1 MDTNRSDMSQCNS
14 SQTQEKIEISYDSLW
29 KAIIRPPRDG
39 YDEDQLGEPCFTYH
53 KTKFVRH
60 DYQILNSRGHIIK
73 CSFIEQPLDNN
84 RKKYIMPVVIY
95 LHGNS
100 SSRLE
105 GLKSSSELL
114 KKNINLFI
122 FDFSGCG
129 QSEGDYISLGW
140 HEREDVRCVVDFL
153 EKLPGVGNIGLW
165 GRSMGAATT
174 MLYAYSDNRIK
185 AICLDS
191 PFADF
196 KQVAKELCNQY
207 VSLPDFV
214 VDSAMNLVKQS
225 VKDRNELDID
235 KLQPIIYAN
244 KTKTPAFFV
253 HAVND
258 ELISLEQ
265 TLKLYEDYAGK
276 KLLNVVEGGHNSPR
290 PKHINEK
297 IAKFL
302 SKYLNMTEEDL
313 SCDYLTVN
321 DYLTNPSKCADFPNN
336 DFTIGTSEK
345 EV

>member
-1 MDTNRSDMSQCNS
+1 MDTNRTETSQSNS
-14 SQTQEKIEISYDSLW
+14 SHTQEKMEISYDTLW

-39 YDEDQLGEPCFTYH
+39 YDEDQLGESIFTYH
-53 KTKFVRH
+53 KTTFVRH
-60 DYQILNSRGHIIK
+60 DYQILNSRGHMIK
-73 CSFIEQPLDNN
+73 CSFIESFLDT
-84 RKKYIMPVVIY
+84 RKTYIMPVVIY

-105 GLKSSSELL
+105 GIKSSPELL
-114 KKNINLFI
+114 KKNINVFA

-140 HEREDVRCVVDFL
+140 HEREDVRCVIDFL

-174 MLYAYSDNRIK
+174 MLYAYSDKRVR

-196 KQVAKELCNQY
+196 KRVAKELCNQY
-207 VSLPDFV
+207 VSLPEFV

-225 VKDRNELDID
+225 VKDRNGLDID

-244 KTKTPAFFV
+244 KTQTPAFFV
-253 HAVND
+253 HGVND

-276 KLLNVVEGGHNSPR
+276 KSLNVVEGGHNSTRPR
-290 PKHINEK
+290 HINEK
-297 IAKFL
+297 IAKFFN
-302 SKYLNMTEEDL
+302 KYLNMTEEDL

-321 DYLTNPSKCADFPNN
+321 DYYTNSSKCVDFPND
-336 DFTIGTSEK
+336 DFTIGTSERG
-345 EV
+345 V